1 MLSGWEAKNECYYA
15 GQAIGLNP
23 EILMMLEALKNNDVA
38 LVGIRSDSNSSF
50 KRGAAAAPEFI
61 RRALHCGS
69 ANLCS
74 ESGVDLAGNSRFMD
88 VGDRQVDSD
97 PESFLAI
104 EGDITDI
111 TERGA
116 LPLVLGGDHAITY
129 PVLRAINRACGPV
142 NVLHFDAHPDL
153 YHDYEGNPFS
163 HASPFARVME
173 NGLASRLVQ
182 VGIRTLNQDQKDQ
195 ARRFGVEMHEM
206 RTLDVNAIVPNFNG
220 PVYISCDIDALDPAC
235 APGVSHQEPGGLSVR
250 DMLSIIQR
258 VPNRIVGADIVE
270 FNPSCDINDMTAM
283 VAAKL
288 LKEIAGRMLLNA
300 S

>member
-1 MLSGWEAKNECYYA
+1 MT
-15 GQAIGLNP
+15 
-23 EILMMLEALKNNDVA
+23 LEELKSNDIA
-38 LVGIRSDSNSSF
+38 LVGILSDANSSF
-50 KRGAAAAPEFI
+50 KPGAAAAPEFI

-74 ESGVDLAGNSRFMD
+74 ELGVDLAENPCFVD
-88 VGDRQVDSD
+88 VGDRQVDND

-104 EGDITDI
+104 EDEILEI

-129 PVLRAINRACGPV
+129 PILRAIKRTNGPV
-142 NVLHFDAHPDL
+142 NILHFDAHPDL
-153 YHDYEGNPFS
+153 YHDYEGNPYS
-163 HASPFARVME
+163 HASPFARIME
-173 NGLASRLVQ
+173 EGLANRLVQ
-182 VGIRTLNQDQKDQ
+182 VGIRTLNQGQRIQ
-195 ARRFGVEMHEM
+195 AERFGVEIHEM
-206 RTLDVNAIVPNFNG
+206 RNLDMNSFVPGFEG
-220 PVYISCDIDALDPAC
+220 PVYISCDIDALDPAF

-250 DMLSIIQR
+250 DLLGLIQR

-270 FNPSCDINDMTAM
+270 YNPSCDINDMTAM

-300 S
+300 SR